1 MVIFHKKASSQHYLI
16 NVLSAVI
23 RGFVPVWIDGV
34 MCLYV
39 GVYELYVVHTEG
51 AELIYSWDLLRSLS
65 WTLFKSEVYDSGAIQ
80 QRFSSR

>member
-1 MVIFHKKASSQHYLI
+1 MLVLGNNILNGRIKVVIFHKKASSQHYLI

-23 RGFVPVWIDGV
+23 RGFVPAWIDGM

-51 AELIYSWDLLRSLS
+51 GR
-65 WTLFKSEVYDSGAIQ
+65 VH
-80 QRFSSR
+80 